1 MESLNV
7 LRGETKTPKNTH
19 PQILYEKG
27 RGVTQ
32 NYQDAR
38 RLYALASA
46 QGQVNAA
53 KYLKDLEEKIHAECP
68 LLGNQV
74 VVTRTTRS
82 DLNGKTGA
90 VASFDQKVFF
100 RFALLPICWKLHFK
114 GISTFLVALID
125 LSVSKLVGKFR
136 YLVLSTQGCDFS
148 MFDRVCHPPQK

>member
-1 MESLNV
+1 M
-7 LRGETKTPKNTH
+7 RGETKTPKNTH

-82 DLNGKTGA
+82 DLGA
-90 VASFDQKVFF
+90 VASFDHA
-100 RFALLPICWKLHFK
+100 R
-114 GISTFLVALID
+114 G
-125 LSVSKLVGKFR
+125 R
-136 YLVLSTQGCDFS
+136 YVVMLDKQA
-148 MFDRVCHPPQK
+148 K

>member
-1 MESLNV
+1 MQPCGELESLNV
-7 LRGETKTPKNTH
+7 VRSETKTPKTTH
-19 PQILYEKG
+19 PQIIYEEG

-38 RLYALASA
+38 RLYALALA
-46 QGQVNAA
+46 QGDADAA

-90 VASFDQKVFF
+90 VASFDHT
-100 RFALLPICWKLHFK
+100 R
-114 GISTFLVALID
+114 G
-125 LSVSKLVGKFR
+125 R
-136 YLVLSTQGCDFS
+136 YVVMLDKQA
-148 MFDRVCHPPQK
+148 K